1 MAFNGQPITRFA
13 KNALLAA
20 TIGAGGSI
28 LVNTVRRDS
37 ERAKKIFCYTAVSSL
52 TGLSVGCTYA
62 AVIKQNLLT
71 YSLSTGVSFFT
82 ISGMFFVIRDNLL
95 VSSRVHEWRHWLDK
109 MQGNS
114 TLSSRQQAMTSMQA
128 SAISGGVTGMLLSC
142 AIWRGPS
149 IALLNIAQGV
159 LIAALGE
166 WSVDKCR
173 LWILEE
179 TIKYHYPE
187 LVANAK
193 RNEES
198 WEKWM
203 MRKLTGRSYGSLLKE
218 KLRSSEIQL
227 QLLEEEEA
235 RLLRLIEQRDN
246 EKSRQER
253 DET

>member
-1 MAFNGQPITRFA
+1 MALNGQSITWIA

-37 ERAKKIFCYTAVSSL
+37 ERAKKILCYTAVSGL

-62 AVIKQNLLT
+62 AVKKQKLFT

-95 VSSRVHEWRHWLDK
+95 VSTKAHECRQTLDK
-109 MQGNS
+109 LQGNP
-114 TLSSRQQAMTSMQA
+114 TMTTRQEAMSSMQA
-128 SAISGGVTGMLLSC
+128 STVSGGVTGMVLSC

-149 IALLNIAQGV
+149 IALLNLIQGV
-159 LIAALGE
+159 LIAAMGQ

-173 LWILEE
+173 IWILEE

-203 MRKLTGRSYGSLLKE
+203 TRKLTGRSYGSLLKE
-218 KLRSSEIQL
+218 KLRSYEIQL

-235 RLLRLIEQRDN
+235 RLLRLIE
-246 EKSRQER
+246 ER
-253 DET
+253 DSEESR